1 MSNLDAGSQ
10 IGKNNET
17 GTDLARFKVKF
28 SGMVLAAFKRKNIMR
43 QFVWEKNTRGS
54 QAASFPAVGLA
65 SSSAHIT
72 KGKDIFDD
80 ANNMLSQVKVND
92 ILVKTDRPLVS
103 ASQVDLVDDLMS
115 DDVQLMHIAEALA
128 ETLAR
133 NIDRKIFMAGLQ
145 GARAN
150 ANITATSGYET
161 IFGGSVLKKGAT
173 VATTQSVLLAAIQ
186 EAAKVFD
193 QHDAPA
199 ERYCFL
205 SPAAYHLLLS
215 GTTILG
221 AEYGRQEVVE
231 GRALDV
237 HGIKVLMS
245 NNIPSTLIPQSH
257 KLFGIEAASGCRNVY
272 HGDYLETVGLCMAG
286 RQSIGGA
293 ILRDVTTWSKLS
305 DEERLAHLLKVDF
318 IGGFSYLRPE
328 CLIEINSNAATV
340 EFTTT

>member
-1 MSNLDAGSQ
+1 MSNLDSGSQ
-10 IGKNNET
+10 IGKNNEA

-28 SGMVLAAFKRKNIMR
+28 SGMVLAAFKRKNSMR

-65 SSSAHIT
+65 KSVAHTT
-72 KGKDIFDD
+72 KGTDIFDD
-80 ANNMLSQVKVND
+80 NNNLLSQVKVND
-92 ILVKTDRPLVS
+92 ILVKTDRPMIS
-103 ASQVDLVDDLMS
+103 ATQVDLVDDLMS
-115 DDVQLMHIAEALA
+115 DDVQLMHLAEALA

-150 ANITATSGYET
+150 ANISATSGYET
-161 IFGGSVLKKGAT
+161 IFGGKVLKKGAT
-173 VATTQSVLLAAIQ
+173 VATKNDVLLAAIQ

-193 QHDAPA
+193 QQDAPS

-237 HGIKVLMS
+237 HGIKILMS
-245 NNIPSTLIPQSH
+245 NNIPSTLIPKSNA
-257 KLFGIEAASGCRNVY
+257 LFGLEASSGCRNTY
-272 HGDYLETVGLCMAG
+272 HGDYVETVGLCIAG
-286 RQSIGGA
+286 RQAIGGA
-293 ILRDVTTWSKLS
+293 ILRDVTTWSKLN

-328 CLIEINSNAATV
+328 CLIEINSNAASV
-340 EFTTT
+340 GFTTT

>member
-1 MSNLDAGSQ
+1 MSNLDSGSQ
-10 IGKNNET
+10 IGKNNEA
-17 GTDLARFKVKF
+17 GADLARFKVKF

-43 QFVWEKNTRGS
+43 QFVWEKDTRGS

-65 SSSAHIT
+65 KSAAHVA

-80 ANNMLSQVKVND
+80 SNNFLSQVKVND
-92 ILVKTDRPLVS
+92 VLVKTDRPMFAAS
-103 ASQVDLVDDLMS
+103 ALDLVDDLMS

-133 NIDRKIFMAGLQ
+133 DIDRKILMAGLQ

-150 ANITATSGYET
+150 ANITATTGYET
-161 IFGGSVLKKGAT
+161 MFGGTVLKKGAT
-173 VATTQSVLLAAIQ
+173 VVSQQSVLLAAIQ

-193 QHDAPA
+193 QHDAPS

-205 SPAAYHLLLS
+205 NPAAYHLLLS

-237 HGIKVLMS
+237 HGIKILMS
-245 NNIPSTLIPQSH
+245 NNVPSTLIAQSDTV
-257 KLFGIEAASGCRNVY
+257 FGATAASGCRNIY
-272 HGDYLETVGLCMAG
+272 YGDYVETVGLCIAG
-286 RQSIGGA
+286 RQAIGGA
-293 ILRDVTTWSKLS
+293 ILRDLKTWTQLNDEKRLS
-305 DEERLAHLLKVDF
+305 HLLKVDF

-328 CLIEINSNAATV
+328 CLIEINSNAASV
-340 EFTTT
+340 NFSTT